1 MESDEIPFSFKL
13 MIWNLYESNLYASN
27 SEQKEYAD
35 KILVECGLEI
45 DSEKLFRI
53 VDRRKW
59 MLGKI
64 KYGL

>member
-13 MIWNLYESNLYASN
+13 MIWNLYESNLYDCN